1 MNSWLEIEAFSR
13 LVNLDISA
21 VRSLI
26 DEGKLISKEENG
38 ECFVEVSR
46 SAQALIPVT
55 QGVVVDEGFSIGNSG
70 NLTMSSEFV
79 EKTVGAI
86 LSLHEKVL
94 DAKEETLD
102 ALKSENRFLK
112 EALFSMQEL
121 YDEDRKTIET
131 LTKQL
136 ELLQDELEFTK
147 RKYKMMW
154 NKAVESYTPPSK

>member
-1 MNSWLEIEAFSR
+1 MNSWLEIEEFST

-21 VRSLI
+21 IQALI
-26 DEGKLISKEENG
+26 DEGKLITKEEEG
-38 ECFVEVSR
+38 QCFVEVSR
-46 SAQALIPVT
+46 SAQALIPATRGIVLDDAYEQT
-55 QGVVVDEGFSIGNSG
+55 SVN
-70 NLTMSSEFV
+70 MSAEFV

-102 ALKSENRFLK
+102 ALKGENRFLK

-121 YDEDRKTIET
+121 CDEDRKVIET

-136 ELLQDELEFTK
+136 ELLRDELEFTK

-154 NKAVESYTPPSK
+154 NKAVESYTPPVK

>member
-1 MNSWLEIEAFSR
+1 MNSWLEIEEFST

-21 VRSLI
+21 IQALI
-26 DEGKLISKEENG
+26 EEGKLISKEEDG
-38 ECFVEVSR
+38 KCFVEVSR
-46 SAQALIPVT
+46 SAQALIPAT
-55 QGVVVDEGFSIGNSG
+55 RGIVVDDSYENSSVS
-70 NLTMSSEFV
+70 MSSEFV
-79 EKTVGAI
+79 EKTVSAI

-102 ALKSENRFLK
+102 ALKGENRFLK

-121 YDEDRKTIET
+121 CDEDRKVIET

-154 NKAVESYTPPSK
+154 NKAVESYTPPTK

>member
-1 MNSWLEIEAFSR
+1 MNSWLEIEEFST

-21 VRSLI
+21 IQALI
-26 DEGKLISKEENG
+26 EEGKLISKEEDG
-38 ECFVEVSR
+38 QCFVEVSR
-46 SAQALIPVT
+46 SAQALIPAT
-55 QGVVVDEGFSIGNSG
+55 RGIVVDNNYESSSVS
-70 NLTMSSEFV
+70 MSSEFV

-86 LSLHEKVL
+86 LSLHQKVL

-102 ALKSENRFLK
+102 ALKGENRFLK

-121 YDEDRKTIET
+121 CDEDRKVVET

-154 NKAVESYTPPSK
+154 NKAVESYTPPTK

>member
-1 MNSWLEIEAFSR
+1 MNSWLEIEEFSA
-13 LVNLDISA
+13 LVNLDVSA
-21 VRSLI
+21 IQAMI
-26 DEGKLISKEENG
+26 DEGNLASKEEEG
-38 ECFVEVSR
+38 KCFVEVSR
-46 SAQALIPVT
+46 SAQALIPST
-55 QGVVVDEGFSIGNSG
+55 QGIVMHEALDSG
-70 NLTMSSEFV
+70 SVALSSDFV

-131 LTKQL
+131 LTKQI
-136 ELLQDELEFTK
+136 EYIKDELEFTK

-154 NKAVESYTPPSK
+154 NKAVEGYTPPSK

>member
-1 MNSWLEIEAFSR
+1 MNSWLEIEEFSA
-13 LVNLDISA
+13 LVNLDVSA
-21 VRSLI
+21 VEAMI
-26 DEGKLISKEENG
+26 EEGKLASKNKEDK
-38 ECFVEVSR
+38 CYVEVSR
-46 SAQALIPVT
+46 SAQALIPST
-55 QGVVVDEGFSIGNSG
+55 QGIVLNEDMGGSNVA
-70 NLTMSSEFV
+70 LSSDFV

-136 ELLQDELEFTK
+136 QFVQDELEFTK

-154 NKAVESYTPPSK
+154 NKAVEGYTPPTKG

>member
-1 MNSWLEIEAFSR
+1 MQTWLEIEEFSK
-13 LVNLDISA
+13 LVSLDISTIQA
-21 VRSLI
+21 MIEEGRLTAKQEDDTCFIEVNHDAYSVIPSSHGTVVR
-26 DEGKLISKEENG
+26 DEITNNVIMMGS
-38 ECFVEVSR
+38 
-46 SAQALIPVT
+46 
-55 QGVVVDEGFSIGNSG
+55 D
-70 NLTMSSEFV
+70 FV
-79 EKTVGAI
+79 EKTIGTI
-86 LSLHEKVL
+86 LGLHEKVL

-102 ALKSENRFLK
+102 ALKGENRFLK

-136 ELLQDELEFTK
+136 QFVQDELEFTK

>member
-1 MNSWLEIEAFSR
+1 MNSWLEIEEFST

-21 VRSLI
+21 IQALI
-26 DEGKLISKEENG
+26 DEDKLIAKEEEG
-38 ECFVEVSR
+38 QCFVEVSR
-46 SAQALIPVT
+46 SAHALIPATRGIVL
-55 QGVVVDEGFSIGNSG
+55 DDAYENSSV
-70 NLTMSSEFV
+70 TMSSEFV

-102 ALKSENRFLK
+102 ALKGENRFLK

-121 YDEDRKTIET
+121 CDEDRKVIET

-154 NKAVESYTPPSK
+154 NKAVEGYTPPTK

>member
-1 MNSWLEIEAFSR
+1 MNSWLEIEEFST

-21 VRSLI
+21 IQALI
-26 DEGKLISKEENG
+26 EEGKLISKEEDG
-38 ECFVEVSR
+38 QCFVEVSR
-46 SAQALIPVT
+46 SAQALIPAT
-55 QGVVVDEGFSIGNSG
+55 RGIVVDNSYESSSV
-70 NLTMSSEFV
+70 NMSSEFV

-102 ALKSENRFLK
+102 ALKGENRFLK

-121 YDEDRKTIET
+121 CDEDRKVIET

-154 NKAVESYTPPSK
+154 NKAVESYTPPTK

>member
-1 MNSWLEIEAFSR
+1 MNSWLEIEEFSA

-21 VRSLI
+21 I
-26 DEGKLISKEENG
+26 EAMIEEGKLASKEEG
-38 ECFVEVSR
+38 GRRYVEISR

-55 QGVVVDEGFSIGNSG
+55 QGVVLHEELEGTGSVSI
-70 NLTMSSEFV
+70 SSEFV

-136 ELLQDELEFTK
+136 EYIKDELEFTK

-154 NKAVESYTPPSK
+154 NKAVEGYTPPTK

>member
-1 MNSWLEIEAFSR
+1 M
-13 LVNLDISA
+13 
-21 VRSLI
+21 
-26 DEGKLISKEENG
+26 
-38 ECFVEVSR
+38 EVSR
-46 SAQALIPVT
+46 SAQALIPST
-55 QGVVVDEGFSIGNSG
+55 QGIVLNEDMGGSNVA
-70 NLTMSSEFV
+70 LSSDFV

-136 ELLQDELEFTK
+136 QFVQDELEFTK

-154 NKAVESYTPPSK
+154 NKAVEGYTPPIK